1 MKDTVILPALP
12 DRGMARPRPIELDIS
27 RAGPDDV
34 YLDVRRD
41 GKWTKIAYM
50 SAAEARSLAR
60 FILAAVGEG

>member
-1 MKDTVILPALP
+1 MKDTVRLPALP
-12 DRGMARPRPIELDIS
+12 NRGVIRPRPIELDVS

-50 SAAEARSLAR
+50 SAVEARSFAR